1 MARVGCASSGDGGA
15 LTNQRRAAIF
25 VLPRDIASL
34 TSGLAVHRRQSETPT
49 MSDIHP
55 FYQAH
60 RATME
65 ASLRAR
71 LEFAD
76 AQLRDR
82 LGLTDT
88 AALKQEIMAEFAV
101 VLGQMPYV
109 GGAESRMTDFF
120 MRLLGFMAFG
130 RVLRH
135 HGVPVPVIREI
146 GLASYEAQLLAE
158 PEAARLAAGAQFM
171 SAENRSVIKARA
183 AESREKAYPD
193 DFVYEFVEP
202 GPGDDFDFGIN
213 YRECGF
219 CKFAAKYGDQELLP
233 NICSID
239 FAAYESRGIHLRR
252 TQTLAAGASHC
263 DFRFTAQTR
272 PPAKA

>member
-1 MARVGCASSGDGGA
+1 
-15 LTNQRRAAIF
+15 
-25 VLPRDIASL
+25 
-34 TSGLAVHRRQSETPT
+34 

-60 RATME
+60 RHTME

-76 AQLRDR
+76 AQLRDH

-88 AALKQEIMAEFAV
+88 STLKQEVMTEFEV

-109 GGAESRMTDFF
+109 GGSESRMTDFF

-130 RVLRH
+130 RVLRR

-158 PEAARLAAGAQFM
+158 PEDARLAAGAQFM
-171 SAENRSVIKARA
+171 SAENRATIRRGAIASQQKAF
-183 AESREKAYPD
+183 PD

-219 CKFAAKYGDQELLP
+219 CKFAAKFGDQELLP

-239 FAAYESRGIHLRR
+239 FAAYNTRGIKLERV
-252 TQTLAAGASHC
+252 QTLASGASHC
-263 DFRFTAQTR
+263 DFRFTAQAALD
-272 PPAKA
+272 AKE